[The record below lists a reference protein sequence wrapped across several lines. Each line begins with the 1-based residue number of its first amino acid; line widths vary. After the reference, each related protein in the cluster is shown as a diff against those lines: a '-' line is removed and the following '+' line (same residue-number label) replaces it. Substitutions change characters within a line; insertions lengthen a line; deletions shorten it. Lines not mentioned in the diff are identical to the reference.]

1 MLEHV
6 STQQAPGDSAKR
18 ILLFIHSMN
27 GGGSERQMS
36 YLANELANRYQVRI
50 VTLDSVKSTSYFI
63 DPRVECIGLGLTGSS
78 TGTLSAVFS
87 NRKRIRALR
96 GQIQTWDADAVVSFC
111 DSNNILALLAT
122 PKRVPV
128 VISERSDPRKQP
140 LGRFWEFL
148 RRRTYPKCSL
158 CVVQTQEVCDYF
170 HKTQWVPNERLR
182 IIPSAFVPSILDR
195 EQVDR
200 KRALR
205 SPKVLL
211 FVGRLSK
218 EKGLDRLLQAWVNLK
233 HHHTDW
239 RLRIVG
245 DGAERS
251 ALQQLSN
258 QLGIASTVEWA
269 LWSKDVWAELC
280 AANAYCLVSRYE
292 GFPQSLLEAMATGL
306 AVAVTD
312 CSPAIRET
320 ITDLDNGL
328 IISDDTPM
336 ADCLDRL
343 LSSQEL
349 RQSLGSK
356 AWERSK
362 DFQWN
367 HIAPKWHAAIETAM
381 R

>member
-6 STQQAPGDSAKR
+6 STQQAPSDSAKR

-50 VTLDSVKSTSYFI
+50 VTLDNAKSTSYFI
-63 DPRVECIGLGLTGSS
+63 DPRVECVGLGLTGSS
-78 TGTLSAVFS
+78 TGTLSAILS
-87 NRKRIRALR
+87 NKKRIRALR
-96 GQIQTWDADAVVSFC
+96 GQIQTWNADAVVSFC
-111 DSNNILALLAT
+111 DSNNILALLAA
-122 PKRVPV
+122 PKKVPV
-128 VISERSDPRKQP
+128 VISERSDPRRQS
-140 LGRFWEFL
+140 LSRFWEFL

-158 CVVQTQEVCDYF
+158 CVVQTKEVCDYF
-170 HKTQWVPNERLR
+170 HETQWVPNDRLR
-182 IIPSAFVPSILDR
+182 IIPSAFVPPILDR
-195 EQVDR
+195 DQIDR
-200 KRALR
+200 ERALR
-205 SPKVLL
+205 SPKVLI

-218 EKGLDRLLQAWVNLK
+218 EKGIDRLLQAWANLK
-233 HHHTDW
+233 HHHTHW

-245 DGAERS
+245 DGAERI
-251 ALQQLSN
+251 ALQQLSD

-280 AANAYCLVSRYE
+280 DANAYCLVSRYE

-320 ITDLDNGL
+320 ITDLDSGI
-328 IISDDTPM
+328 IISDDTQM
-336 ADCLDRL
+336 VDCLDRL

-349 RQSLGSK
+349 RQSLGSR
-356 AWERSK
+356 ALERSK

-367 HIAPKWHAAIETAM
+367 QIGPKWHAAIGAVI